1 MTTLDQLLDD
11 VYGSD
16 VKPAA
21 RGATVTIERSYS
33 ITRVAAEY
41 LYALVR
47 SLKPHRTVEVGLAW
61 GASSTA
67 ICAAL
72 RDNANGARATIMD
85 PHQDLPGGAHT
96 YHGVGLQALDRY
108 GLRTVVDFHQE
119 RSDWVLA
126 HLAHDGHRIQ
136 FAFIDGDHRLDPTF
150 VDFYFIDRMLDVG
163 GVVIFDDFPF
173 PAVQSVIAHVMGN
186 LHYEAV
192 PCPPTRLAAFRKAKA
207 DDRDFEQ
214 WYDHSRGPRA
224 QEALDAL
231 RNRQHLP

>member
-1 MTTLDQLLDD
+1 MMTIDQLLDD

-16 VKPAA
+16 DKQGA
-21 RGATVTIERSYS
+21 RGVTIKIVREYS
-33 ITRVAAEY
+33 ITRVASEY
-41 LYALVR
+41 LYRTVR
-47 SLKPHRTVEVGLAW
+47 QLKPHRTVEVGLAW

-72 RDNANGARATIMD
+72 RDNENGARATIMD
-85 PHQDLPGGAHT
+85 PHQDLSGGPHT

-108 GLRTVVDFHQE
+108 GLKHLVDFHQE

-136 FAFIDGDHRLDPTF
+136 FGFIDGDHRLDPTF

-163 GVVIFDDFPF
+163 GIVVFDDFQF
-173 PAVQSVIAHVMGN
+173 PAIQSVIAHVIGN
-186 LHYEAV
+186 LHYELIT
-192 PCPPTRLAAFRKAKA
+192 CPPSRLAALKKVKA
-207 DDRDFEQ
+207 DDRSFEQ
-214 WYDHSRGPRA
+214 WYDHSRGLRA

-231 RNRQHLP
+231 RNRQYLP